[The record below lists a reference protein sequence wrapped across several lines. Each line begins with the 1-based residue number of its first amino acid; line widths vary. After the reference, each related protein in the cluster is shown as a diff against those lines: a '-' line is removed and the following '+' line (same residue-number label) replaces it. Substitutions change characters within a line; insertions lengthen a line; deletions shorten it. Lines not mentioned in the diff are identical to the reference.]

1 MISDP
6 FKHLN
11 PPFLVAIFGFDIE
24 ETTPPP
30 ADFAPDSFEF
40 GQERFTKA
48 VFGGEDRKGFENFVD
63 GATQGKRRGGELD
76 LVVGLWVAVDVLEE
90 VGPGAGQK
98 VRQGGVGNP
107 GGGVFVFGH
116 EDTIANR
123 RILESLFRHSPVGW
137 ETVGSP
143 SAPLGLSI

>member
-1 MISDP
+1 M
-6 FKHLN
+6 
-11 PPFLVAIFGFDIE
+11 VGF
-24 ETTPPP
+24 
-30 ADFAPDSFEF
+30 
-40 GQERFTKA
+40 
-48 VFGGEDRKGFENFVD
+48 
-63 GATQGKRRGGELD
+63 
-76 LVVGLWVAVDVLEE
+76 WVAVDVLEE